1 MKLTWKKALKAL
13 VIAAL
18 IVVFGG
24 GALLVSFVF
33 ARLGLTPLY
42 VTRIIP
48 VVGIALL
55 LGWILSAIGYLPSQ
69 WIKRVWL
76 AVFCVCLGSAAYA
89 GWGAYHDN
97 IPTVDDHSLIL
108 RDYIPFDEENQLVTL
123 EDEASLRFSSPYAV
137 SLDGATALYPMYAAF
152 VQAVYPDCWENSGI
166 EIDYSPYNSTVECNG
181 TIDAYERLIRGEVDL
196 IFAAAPSQAQL
207 DAVDQTGKEF
217 HLTPIGREAFVFFVN
232 SKNPVTNLTVEQI
245 RGIYSGTITNWREV
259 GGKNQKIRP
268 FQRAENSGSQTSLQ
282 KLMADL
288 PLMEPEEEDRIAGMG
303 EIIREVASYRNY
315 KNAIGFSFRYYSTEM
330 VQNGD
335 IRLLALNGVEPTR
348 EAIRDDSYPIAS
360 EFYAI
365 TCAPIGAPSPE
376 TSNQKLAA
384 LLAWILSEEGQ
395 ELVEKTGYVALGP

>member
-108 RDYIPFDEENQLVTL
+108 RDYIPFDEENQLVT
-123 EDEASLRFSSPYAV
+123 
-137 SLDGATALYPMYAAF
+137 
-152 VQAVYPDCWENSGI
+152 
-166 EIDYSPYNSTVECNG
+166 
-181 TIDAYERLIRGEVDL
+181 
-196 IFAAAPSQAQL
+196 
-207 DAVDQTGKEF
+207 
-217 HLTPIGREAFVFFVN
+217 
-232 SKNPVTNLTVEQI
+232 
-245 RGIYSGTITNWREV
+245 
-259 GGKNQKIRP
+259 
-268 FQRAENSGSQTSLQ
+268 
-282 KLMADL
+282 
-288 PLMEPEEEDRIAGMG
+288 
-303 EIIREVASYRNY
+303 
-315 KNAIGFSFRYYSTEM
+315 
-330 VQNGD
+330 
-335 IRLLALNGVEPTR
+335 
-348 EAIRDDSYPIAS
+348 
-360 EFYAI
+360 
-365 TCAPIGAPSPE
+365 
-376 TSNQKLAA
+376 
-384 LLAWILSEEGQ
+384 
-395 ELVEKTGYVALGP
+395 